1 MVPTVDRSKATLLVK
16 LRFVHPDPRVLPD
29 MSARVAF
36 LSRPLMPQ
44 ERQPL
49 PAVPPAAITRRNG
62 RTVAFTVND
71 GTVHVAQVEPGRR
84 LGDVVAIRGLAPG
97 QQVVLRPPDRLA
109 DGMQVKVAKP

>member
-1 MVPTVDRSKATLLVK
+1 
-16 LRFVHPDPRVLPD
+16 

-36 LSRPLMPQ
+36 LSRPLTPQ

-62 RTVAFTVND
+62 QTVVFTVND
-71 GTVHVAQVEPGRR
+71 STVHAARVEPGRR
-84 LGDVVAIRGLAPG
+84 LGDVVAIAGLAPG